1 MVERVQD
8 GFDAIEYPID
18 FSFKAVCEK
27 LNELSSDQL
36 QQIVQQAIRQELGE
50 AAVKGAS
57 CKESST
63 GRYVSVTVLARL
75 ENRGQLESVYSVLS
89 GLDVV
94 KMTL

>member
-1 MVERVQD
+1 MVEKVQD

-27 LNELSSDQL
+27 LNDLSSEQL
-36 QQIVQQAIRQELGE
+36 QDIVQQAIRKELG
-50 AAVKGAS
+50 AVAVKEAS
-57 CKESST
+57 CKESSA
-63 GRYVSVTVLARL
+63 GRYVSVTTITRL
-75 ENRGQLESVYSVLS
+75 ESREQLEAVYSVLS